1 MALESAVKR
10 LFAKLSPQG
19 SKPDSAEKKVTEG
32 PPIPHGWDSDMIPA
46 SNGKGQRVEHSG
58 GGGYSS
64 SGSVRIQWVSRET
77 DAEGKPLR
85 ERRPSPAEVKQLDV
99 GFRAAGKIY
108 PDLSKL
114 TVQEEKNG
122 PWALDMYGRTVLA
135 LRERFPCFDSED
147 FLYEHRYFRWFYLFQ
162 DGKLTC
168 VYHTDESH
176 TVTVTEDVLDI
187 EDQCWREMQELDC
200 FRERRDQN
208 KET

>member
-1 MALESAVKR
+1 MALESAVRR
-10 LFAKLSPQG
+10 LFAKLSSQG
-19 SKPDSAEKKVTEG
+19 SKPDKEEKKKETEG
-32 PPIPHGWDSDMIPA
+32 PPIPHGWQSDMVPRA
-46 SNGKGQRVEHSG
+46 SGKGARVEHSG

-64 SGSVRIQWVSRET
+64 AGSTRIQWVSRET
-77 DAEGKPLR
+77 DAEGEPIQ
-85 ERRPSPAEVKQLDV
+85 ERRPAPAEVKQLDV

-114 TVQEEKNG
+114 AVHEEQSG

-135 LRERFPCFDSED
+135 LRERFPCFDSSD
-147 FLYEHRYFRWFYLFQ
+147 LLYEHRYFRWFYLFQ

-200 FRERRDQN
+200 FRERQDRDN
-208 KET
+208 

>member
-1 MALESAVKR
+1 MALESAVRR
-10 LFAKLSPQG
+10 LFAKLSSQG
-19 SKPDSAEKKVTEG
+19 SKPDKEEKKKETEG
-32 PPIPHGWDSDMIPA
+32 PPIPHGWQSDMVPRA
-46 SNGKGQRVEHSG
+46 SGKGARVEHSG

-64 SGSVRIQWVSRET
+64 AGSTRIQWVSRET
-77 DAEGKPLR
+77 DAEGEPIQ
-85 ERRPSPAEVKQLDV
+85 ERRQSPAEV
-99 GFRAAGKIY
+99 KIY

-114 TVQEEKNG
+114 AVHEEQSG

-135 LRERFPCFDSED
+135 LRERFPCFDSSD
-147 FLYEHRYFRWFYLFQ
+147 LLYEHRYFRWFYLFQ

-200 FRERRDQN
+200 FRERQDRDN
-208 KET
+208 